1 MLLAFVRSAVLFR
14 VVLQGLFGRLPQ
26 LATAPPA
33 ALRNSVPGTMVGTG
47 KKTRLCAPFYTKNDY
62 FAKTGSGQT

>member
-26 LATAPPA
+26 LATA
-33 ALRNSVPGTMVGTG
+33 
-47 KKTRLCAPFYTKNDY
+47 
-62 FAKTGSGQT
+62 